1 MPRLESQSAPTLSSV
16 LLENARRYPHK
27 VATVHGQQRFTFPQ
41 LAERVDRL
49 ANALAGAGFGP
60 GDRLL
65 WMGQSCH
72 RALECLLAA
81 GHLGGMF
88 VPINWRQTPR
98 EQEFVF
104 RDFDPAVVVW
114 QKEELGDAVAQVR
127 GSTAGG
133 TAVWIQLDGE
143 GPDGYE
149 AFLRDAPTS
158 RAEHEPDEDDPVL
171 VICTA
176 AFDGHPNGALI
187 THRNI
192 LSQTMTMAYLQGIGP
207 STVWLAPGPLF
218 HVGNWITAMPTFV
231 LGGTNVFVRKT
242 DALEM
247 CEAID
252 RECCTDGYVLPA
264 IIERILEVN
273 RDGRY
278 DLSSLRSSI
287 DIPEWQAMVRYDDS
301 PWGRK
306 LSFFGQTEVFGIV
319 THAEF
324 GGHRESFGTTG
335 SSLPFAEV
343 RIFGEDDREV
353 RQGEVGEIV
362 ARGPMICAGYWN
374 RDELNAERTRSG
386 WWHTRD
392 LGRCEPDGS
401 IAFVAPK
408 TRLLKSGNENIYPV
422 ELERCLE
429 SHPAVLEAAVIGVPH
444 DKWTQS
450 PKAIVV
456 LAEGRS
462 ASPAELIDHC
472 RNSIAPFK
480 RPHSVEFVEEL
491 PRREGSI
498 DYEVLDADFG
508 GGGYPGGGT
517 RVR

>member
-1 MPRLESQSAPTLSSV
+1 MARTDCQAAPTLSSV
-16 LLENARRYPHK
+16 LLEDARRYPDK
-27 VATVHGQQRFTFPQ
+27 IATAHGAERITFPQ

-49 ANALAGAGFGP
+49 ANALAAAGFGA

-65 WMGQSCH
+65 WMGQGCH

-88 VPINWRQTPR
+88 VAINWRQTAA

-104 RDFDPAVVVW
+104 RDLEPLVVMW
-114 QKEELGDAVAQVR
+114 QKEELDDVVAQVR
-127 GSTAGG
+127 GSVDSEST
-133 TAVWIQLDGE
+133 VWVQLDGE
-143 GPDGYE
+143 GADGYE
-149 AFLRDAPTS
+149 AFLQDAPPS
-158 RAEHEPDEDDPVL
+158 RPPYEPHEDDPVL
-171 VICTA
+171 VIYTA
-176 AFDGHPNGALI
+176 AFDGRSNGALI

-192 LSQTMTMAYLQGIGP
+192 LSQTMTMAYLQRLGP

-218 HVGNWITAMPTFV
+218 HIGNWITALPTFV

-242 DALEM
+242 DAVEM
-247 CEAID
+247 CEAIH
-252 RECCTDGYVLPA
+252 RERCTDGYVLPPV
-264 IIERILEVN
+264 IPRIVEVN

-278 DLSSLRSSI
+278 DLSCLRSSVE
-287 DIPEWQAMVRYDDS
+287 IPEWQAMVQYDDS

-324 GGHRESFGTTG
+324 GGYREALGTTG
-335 SSLPFAEV
+335 VALPFAQV
-343 RIFGEDDREV
+343 RVVGEDDREV
-353 RQGEVGEIV
+353 PQGEVGEIV
-362 ARGPMICAGYWN
+362 ARGPMICSGYWN
-374 RDELNAERTRSG
+374 RPELNVERVRSG

-422 ELERCLE
+422 EVERCLE
-429 SHPAVLEAAVIGVPH
+429 SHRAVKEAAVIGVPH
-444 DKWTQS
+444 ETWTQS

-456 LAEGRS
+456 LAEG
-462 ASPAELIDHC
+462 ASVTSEELIEHC
-472 RNSIAPFK
+472 RTSMAHFK
-480 RPHSVEFVEEL
+480 RPHSVEFVTKL
-491 PRREGSI
+491 PRRDGRT
-498 DYEVLDADFG
+498 DYETLDRIFG
-508 GGGYPGGGT
+508 GGGYPGGAT